1 MCFPVCAGGCP
12 EFRGNQYSNPGIATV
27 LHYLAPVFLLLF
39 CLAAE
44 KRKPQLTE
52 VIVLFL
58 VILGVFLLASH
69 GSIYT
74 LLIPKEAM
82 FFGIASAVFLSVY
95 NLQPKKLLGRF
106 GLLEIIGWGM
116 LTGGLILAA
125 FAHLWDIPGIWDG
138 QTVFMVLGI
147 VVYGTVIP
155 FSCYLRGVTYI
166 GPVKASMY
174 SSVEPLTAAVLSF
187 CLLGQS
193 FGVYDLLGMGFIM
206 GGVTT
211 LVILGKEI

>member
-27 LHYLAPVFLLLF
+27 LHYLAPVFILLF

-52 VIVLFL
+52 LIVLFL

-106 GLLEIIGWGM
+106 GLLEVIGWGM

-125 FAHLWDIPGIWDG
+125 FAYREYEMDKQCLWSW
-138 QTVFMVLGI
+138 VLWFMERSYPLAVICGVLHI
-147 VVYGTVIP
+147 
-155 FSCYLRGVTYI
+155 
-166 GPVKASMY
+166 
-174 SSVEPLTAAVLSF
+174 
-187 CLLGQS
+187 
-193 FGVYDLLGMGFIM
+193 
-206 GGVTT
+206 
-211 LVILGKEI
+211 

>member
-1 MCFPVCAGGCP
+1 MNKNMKGTFLVVFSGLCWGLSGVSGKSIFQS
-12 EFRGNQYSNPGIATV
+12 GNCYGTA
-27 LHYLAPVFLLLF
+27 YLAPVFILLF

-52 VIVLFL
+52 LIVLFL

-106 GLLEIIGWGM
+106 GLLEVIGWGM

-125 FAHLWDIPGIWDG
+125 FAHLWDIPGI
-138 QTVFMVLGI
+138 
-147 VVYGTVIP
+147 
-155 FSCYLRGVTYI
+155 
-166 GPVKASMY
+166 
-174 SSVEPLTAAVLSF
+174 
-187 CLLGQS
+187 
-193 FGVYDLLGMGFIM
+193 
-206 GGVTT
+206 
-211 LVILGKEI
+211 